1 MSELIVIG
9 FDSEERAEEV
19 RDRLL
24 SLQRT
29 HIIRLEDAVI
39 ATRRENGRVKLN
51 QIASPATSSALAGG
65 FWGLLIGALFLM
77 PLMGVVFGAAGGAL
91 AGALTDTGVD
101 DDFMREVGEMLQP
114 GSAALFLLVR
124 QMTEDKVLDELKGVG
139 GRVLRTSL
147 DHSKEQQL
155 REALE
160 GELAQHRET
169 EQSPARQSE
178 AQPA

>member
-9 FDSEERAEEV
+9 FDTEQKAEEI

-24 SLQRT
+24 SLQKT

-39 ATRRENGRVKLN
+39 ATRREKGRIKLN
-51 QIASPATSSALAGG
+51 QIVSPATSGALAGG

-77 PLMGVVFGAAGGAL
+77 PHIGLLVGATGGGL
-91 AGALTDTGVD
+91 AGALTDVGVD
-101 DDFMREVGEMLQP
+101 DDFMREVGDVLQP

-124 QMTEDKVLDELKGVG
+124 QMTEDKVIDELKGVG
-139 GRVLRTSL
+139 GKVLRTSL
-147 DHSKEQQL
+147 DRSREQQL

-160 GELAQHRET
+160 GALAQ
-169 EQSPARQSE
+169 QSE
-178 AQPA
+178 LQPA

>member
-9 FDSEERAEEV
+9 FDSEQRAEEV
-19 RDRLL
+19 RDRLI

-39 ATRRENGRVKLN
+39 ATKRENGRVKLS
-51 QIASPATSSALAGG
+51 QVASPATSGALAGG

-77 PLMGVVFGAAGGAL
+77 PHVGFFVGAAGGGL
-91 AGALTDTGVD
+91 AGALTDVGVD
-101 DDFMREVGEMLQP
+101 DDFMRELGDMLQP
-114 GSAALFLLVR
+114 GSAALFLLIR
-124 QMTEDKVLDELKGVG
+124 QMTEDKVLDELKGIG
-139 GRVLRTSL
+139 GKVLRTSL

-160 GELAQHRET
+160 GELAQHNV
-169 EQSPARQSE
+169 

>member
-9 FDSEERAEEV
+9 FDTEQKAEEV

-29 HIIRLEDAVI
+29 HIIRLEDAVV
-39 ATRRENGRVKLN
+39 ATKRENGRVKLN
-51 QIASPATSSALAGG
+51 QLASPATSGALAGG

-77 PLMGVVFGAAGGAL
+77 PFMGVVFGAAGGAL
-91 AGALTDTGVD
+91 AGALTDAGVD
-101 DDFMREVGEMLQP
+101 DDFMRELGEVLQP

-139 GRVLRTSL
+139 GKVIRTSL
-147 DHSKEQQL
+147 DHTKEEQL
-155 REALE
+155 RNALLGALE
-160 GELAQHRET
+160 QHGEL
-169 EQSPARQSE
+169 
-178 AQPA
+178 QPA